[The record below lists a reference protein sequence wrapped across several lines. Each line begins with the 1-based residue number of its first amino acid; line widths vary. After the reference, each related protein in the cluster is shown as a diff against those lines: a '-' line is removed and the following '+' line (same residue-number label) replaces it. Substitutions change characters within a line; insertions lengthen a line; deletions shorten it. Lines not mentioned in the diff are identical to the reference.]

1 MKQNRVLFSLYT
13 LVHKI
18 YSNSWLFNLSNK
30 WQQLIDR
37 SDGWYNG
44 EFAQT
49 NFFERVV
56 NKYFRAKSN
65 SKLFVII
72 SDGFRYECGKILNDY
87 LNEENRFISNLII
100 RLQIYLLIL
109 NLEWPL
115 CYPTKT
121 EFWRGFECN
130 CRWHKQSGTE

>member
-1 MKQNRVLFSLYT
+1 M
-13 LVHKI
+13 HKI

-30 WQQLIDR
+30 WQQLIDE

-87 LNEENRFISNLII
+87 LNEENRFISNLDY
-100 RLQIYLLIL
+100 QITNLPSYTQLGMASMLPHKKLLSLI
-109 NLEWPL
+109 
-115 CYPTKT
+115 
-121 EFWRGFECN
+121 
-130 CRWHKQSGTE
+130 HI